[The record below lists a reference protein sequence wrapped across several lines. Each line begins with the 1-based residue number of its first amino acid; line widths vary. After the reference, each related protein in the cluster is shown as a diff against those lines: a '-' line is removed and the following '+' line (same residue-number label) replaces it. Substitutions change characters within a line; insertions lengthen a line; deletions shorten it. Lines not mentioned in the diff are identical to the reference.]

1 MIINR
6 NLDPSHDPS
15 KDPEESGEAKL
26 DSEEGKLADN
36 LLTEQNQLLEET
48 GLTPK
53 KPGQSLWTAM
63 LIGAVALGIGGLG
76 GRLTAPNSCLV
87 NRPAVLFTKDGQQ
100 LTGILDSLNQ
110 TTAFFK
116 KDDTSAATDKF
127 DFDSISRIVFFR
139 DQTELQANSFDVL
152 ATSTALGYFPGQYE
166 IQAGGHKGQ
175 LTVYLTTTGS
185 IAAAVQFS
193 NWGNRQIEAL
203 SNVRVIG
210 NRIDFRRSC
219 SGQECRRIGS
229 DYDFHQD
236 YIGFLDP
243 IKREIAGNYS
253 GTHSSGTWVARRK

>member
-6 NLDPSHDPS
+6 KFDPNNSNNEDIT
-15 KDPEESGEAKL
+15 A
-26 DSEEGKLADN
+26 
-36 LLTEQNQLLEET
+36 EQNKLLEET

-63 LIGAVALGIGGLG
+63 LIGAIALGLGGIGG
-76 GRLTAPNSCLV
+76 RLSAPNSCVV

-100 LTGILDSLNQ
+100 WTGILDSLNQ

-116 KDDTSAATDKF
+116 KGDILATTEPF
-127 DFDSISRIVFFR
+127 DFNSISRIVFFK
-139 DQTELQANSFDVL
+139 DEAELQASSFDL
-152 ATSTALGYFPGQYE
+152 LSTSVALGYFPGQYE

-175 LTVYLTTTGS
+175 LTVYITNAGS
-185 IAAAVQFS
+185 IAAAVQFN

-203 SNVRVIG
+203 TNVRVMG

-236 YIGFLDP
+236 YTGTLDP
-243 IKREIAGNYS
+243 VKREIAGNYS